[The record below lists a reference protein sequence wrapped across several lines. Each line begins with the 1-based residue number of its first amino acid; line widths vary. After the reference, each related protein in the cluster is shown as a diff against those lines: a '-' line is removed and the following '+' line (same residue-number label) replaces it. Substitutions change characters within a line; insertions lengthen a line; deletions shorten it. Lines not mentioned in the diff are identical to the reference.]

1 MPDLAPITSE
11 TLARMS
17 RELTSPAVPDSQL
30 PPVVEMLNGLA
41 ADMAD
46 CRRFQVGE
54 AEPVLVYNP
63 EVAQ

>member
-1 MPDLAPITSE
+1 MTDLAPITAE
-11 TLARMS
+11 TLARMA
-17 RELTSPAVPDSQL
+17 RELTTPRVPDSQL
-30 PPVVEMLNGLA
+30 PPVVEMLNSLA

-54 AEPVLVYNP
+54 AEPALIYIP

>member
-1 MPDLAPITSE
+1 MPDLAPITAE
-11 TLARMS
+11 TLSRMS
-17 RELTSPAVPDSQL
+17 RELTWPGVPAAQL

-41 ADMAD
+41 TDMAD

-54 AEPVLVYNP
+54 VEPVLVYDP